1 MSTKSSSRAA
11 GLEPVTD
18 LDEAW
23 ATPGAG
29 TRLRAV
35 TRAAE
40 RLRAAFAPGPR
51 CVAVRTFP
59 LSTLIYPTRFALG
72 GMPRSPSPYVMMT
85 HRCALV
91 QFFQRGR
98 LKTLL
103 FNPTDVEGARRT
115 PYFARLIERV
125 GAGLAGALSGSFP
138 SIEHALARAGLR
150 PEDVDYLAF
159 DHLHTQDLRGLL
171 GTTDGARAPRFPN
184 ATLLVPRVEWE
195 AWDDLHPIQ
204 RAWFVPDGK
213 RDVRT
218 DRLELTD
225 GDWRLGD
232 GVLLLRT
239 PGHTVGNQTLFLATE
254 GGVWG
259 ISENGTSADNWT
271 PLESRIAGL
280 ANACKRQDLDIVLNA
295 NTPEQAA
302 EQYVSMA
309 LERALVD
316 RVSRAPG
323 FVQMFPS
330 SEITPHLLAPGL
342 APTVVFG
349 GIQSGT
355 VARSA
360 RAVREAAS

>member
-1 MSTKSSSRAA
+1 M
-11 GLEPVTD
+11 TD

-23 ATPGAG
+23 RTSGAG
-29 TRLRAV
+29 ARLRAV

-40 RLRAAFAPGPR
+40 GVRATFAAGPR

-72 GMPRSPSPYVMMT
+72 GMPRSPSPFVVMT

-91 QFFQRGR
+91 QFFQDGH

-103 FNPTDVEGARRT
+103 FNPTDVEGAKRT
-115 PYFARLIERV
+115 PYFARLIGRV
-125 GAGLAGALSGSFP
+125 GARLSNALAGRFP
-138 SIEHALARAGLR
+138 SIEEVLARFGLA

-171 GTTDGARAPRFPN
+171 GTNDGLRAPRFPN
-184 ATLLVPRVEWE
+184 ATLLVPRVEWD

-218 DRLELTD
+218 ERLALTE
-225 GDWRLGD
+225 GDLRLGD

-239 PGHTVGNQTLFLATE
+239 PGHTVGNRTLFLATE

-271 PLESRIAGL
+271 PRESRIAGL
-280 ANACKRQDLDIVLNA
+280 SRACEGQDLDIVLNA

-330 SEITPHLLAPGL
+330 SEITPHVLAPGL
-342 APTVVFG
+342 APTIVFG

-360 RAVREAAS
+360 RAAPGVSS